1 MRWRVLVLLATL
13 SATPCAAQDLMLKGS
28 DGQSRTLSAQAFAA
42 LPHVTIHVQERSGP
56 AEFAGVPVSA
66 LTALVGAPQG
76 EALRGPAAAMVVV
89 VTAADGYRSAL
100 ALAET
105 DASVR
110 DQQVILADRRD
121 GKPLD
126 AKEGPLRLVVEADKR
141 PLRSARQVTGLEVRM
156 LP

>member
-1 MRWRVLVLLATL
+1 
-13 SATPCAAQDLMLKGS
+13 
-28 DGQSRTLSAQAFAA
+28 
-42 LPHVTIHVQERSGP
+42 
-56 AEFAGVPVSA
+56 
-66 LTALVGAPQG
+66 
-76 EALRGPAAAMVVV
+76 MVVV